1 MSRSLS
7 SRFALPFLYM
17 LACLASATSVGVAG
31 QQPAAGQPSPNQT
44 FGASATAVV
53 VDVVVRDK
61 GGKPVTDLTAA
72 DFQLLEDGQPQ
83 TIGSM
88 TLVAPQPAALAAGGL
103 PVPPAGA
110 PTAASAAVAAPTFV
124 ALVFDR
130 LSPEARA
137 LAWKAATAYLDTAR
151 DNDFAGV
158 FVVSNALEMVQTYTT
173 DRVALKKAID
183 DAASRATANYSK
195 DANRPF
201 QGQPDRSPTT
211 SMTASAEESG
221 PLGGATPTNPGGVL
235 PVPPAAGPGSPVNV
249 ADRFEAALAR
259 VVSRTEATYETM
271 MREEQGYA
279 TTNGLLAVV
288 DALSLLPGRKT
299 VVFFA
304 EGLAIPPAVLARFD
318 SVVATANRANVSVY
332 TIDAAGLRVHSTQAE
347 TAAGVTALGNTTFD
361 RDSNAPPPGARP
373 LMEGLESNEDNL
385 RRDPG

>member
-7 SRFALPFLYM
+7 SRFALPFLCG
-17 LACLASATSVGVAG
+17 LACLAPATSVGVAG
-31 QQPAAGQPSPNQT
+31 QQPAAGQPSPNRT

-88 TLVAPQPAALAAGGL
+88 TLVAPQPALAAGGL

-110 PTAASAAVAAPTFV
+110 PTAASAAVGAPTFV

-195 DANRPF
+195 NADRPF
-201 QGQPDRSPTT
+201 QGRPDRSAST
-211 SMTASAEESG
+211 SMTASAEERG
-221 PLGGATPTNPGGVL
+221 PIGDATPTNPGGV
-235 PVPPAAGPGSPVNV
+235 VP
-249 ADRFEAALAR
+249 
-259 VVSRTEATYETM
+259 AT
-271 MREEQGYA
+271 
-279 TTNGLLAVV
+279 
-288 DALSLLPGRKT
+288 
-299 VVFFA
+299 
-304 EGLAIPPAVLARFD
+304 
-318 SVVATANRANVSVY
+318 
-332 TIDAAGLRVHSTQAE
+332 
-347 TAAGVTALGNTTFD
+347 
-361 RDSNAPPPGARP
+361 PPPGENTP
-373 LMEGLESNEDNL
+373 VD
-385 RRDPG
+385 